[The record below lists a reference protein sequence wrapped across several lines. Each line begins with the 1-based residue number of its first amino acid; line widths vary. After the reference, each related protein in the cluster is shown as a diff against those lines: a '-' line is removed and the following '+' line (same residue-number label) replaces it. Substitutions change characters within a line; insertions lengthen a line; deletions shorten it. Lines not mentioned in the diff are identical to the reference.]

1 MQRTLM
7 AMLSLML
14 IVIACNNEPEKFNGL
29 DLTMSNLYRS
39 SDAESRSI
47 SPENLTGEKGKGG
60 MATEGEGEVKF
71 FIDGDTDFPT
81 ICGTGEEDYFCGL
94 LVPA

>member
-1 MQRTLM
+1 
-7 AMLSLML
+7 
-14 IVIACNNEPEKFNGL
+14 
-29 DLTMSNLYRS
+29 
-39 SDAESRSI
+39 
-47 SPENLTGEKGKGG
+47 